1 MARCLLRILA
11 LVGAFLTV
19 APVAHAA
26 QCGLPDA
33 APWWIDF
40 SDGSVSFRETVFKHP
55 GVIVGSTGIQ
65 VPASLRAGGT
75 QTVYWWMN
83 LTGLVGTPSAPGR
96 RPTSRRPH
104 RRCSRRRRRPRDA
117 RPR

>member
-1 MARCLLRILA
+1 MR
-11 LVGAFLTV
+11 
-19 APVAHAA
+19 
-26 QCGLPDA
+26 LPDA

-65 VPASLRAGGT
+65 VPASLRAGGS

-96 RPTSRRPH
+96 RPTSPLPH
-104 RRCSRRRRRPRDA
+104 RPSWRRRSRRRVARRR
-117 RPR
+117 